1 MSLIYYI
8 EDDESIRTAVVYA
21 LNASGFK
28 IQDFETG
35 AEFWPAL
42 QEKQPDLVLLDIM
55 LPDEDG
61 IQILKKIRSN
71 NKTADL
77 PVILITAKGSEFEKV
92 IGLDSGADDYVTK
105 PFGVMELISRI
116 KALLRRTIGG
126 GPAIDEEFI
135 TSSGITIDSV
145 QHIVTVDGE
154 EVELTL
160 KEFGLLH
167 CLMKNKGRVYTRDEL
182 LDLIWGYESIIETRT
197 VDVHVGTIRQKLG
210 EYGSCIKTVR
220 GLGYKFVEKGV

>member
-1 MSLIYYI
+1 MSLIYYV

-116 KALLRRTIGG
+116 KALLRRTTDG

-182 LDLIWGYESIIETRT
+182 LDLIWGYESNIETRT